1 MLKSLLLFPV
11 RFFVFLALGFL
22 SACLPQP
29 ALQGELHGQ
38 LNWQGEVHLQ
48 GNVILAED
56 VVLTIAPGTKVVF
69 LPLDPSLDDFSEHP
83 YFPGSELIVRGQI
96 IAKGTAEAPIR
107 FQYIDPDSE
116 PGSWGGVNIEESKRA
131 IFDHCIFRQA
141 DSAVHARESWVVV
154 ENSLFTENLV
164 GIRFNSTNILIEKNL
179 LHNNGAA
186 IRFHFGSPVICK
198 NEIRN
203 NDKGLFITSDPRD
216 YTIENNSFLNNSPY
230 QVSLGEAVP
239 DTVFLQK
246 NYWGEETAETLPSK
260 LYDGRLDKWL
270 GTVDFMP
277 MRVAPDPDVGI
288 RWNR

>member
-1 MLKSLLLFPV
+1 MSKLLLLLV
-11 RFFVFLALGFL
+11 RFLVLLFLALL

-29 ALQGELHGQ
+29 VLQGELHGQ
-38 LNWQGEVHLQ
+38 LTWQGEVHLQ

-69 LPLDPSLDDFSEHP
+69 LPLDPSQDILSEHP

-96 IAKGTAEAPIR
+96 LAKGSPDAPIQ
-107 FQYIDPDSE
+107 FQYVDPAGE
-116 PGSWGGVNIEESKRA
+116 PGSWGGVNIEQSKRA

-141 DSAVHARESWVVV
+141 DSAIHARESWVVV
-154 ENSLFTENLV
+154 ENSLFAENLV
-164 GIRFNSTNILIEKNL
+164 GIRFNTTNILIEKNL
-179 LHNNGAA
+179 LHDNGAA

-203 NDKGLFITSDPRD
+203 NGKGLFITSDPRD

-239 DTVFLQK
+239 DTVVLRN
-246 NYWGEETAETLPSK
+246 NYWGEETADTLSSR
-260 LYDGRLDKWL
+260 LYDGRIDEWL
-270 GTVDFMP
+270 GIVDFLP
-277 MRVAPDPDVGI
+277 MRDAPDPDAGI